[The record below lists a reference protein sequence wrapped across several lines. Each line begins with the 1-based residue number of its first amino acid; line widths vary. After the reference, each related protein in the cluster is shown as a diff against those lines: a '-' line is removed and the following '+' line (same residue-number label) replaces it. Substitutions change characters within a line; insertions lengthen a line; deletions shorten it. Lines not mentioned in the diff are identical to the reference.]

1 MSGNVRDGFRSARF
15 SPGDG
20 DWSVPS
26 SVTSAATPNTRNSGP
41 CVLVLDDQVDGR
53 VARQSIC
60 SHR

>member
-1 MSGNVRDGFRSARF
+1 MSGNVRDGFPSARF

-26 SVTSAATPNTRNSGP
+26 SVTSAATPNTRNNGP
-41 CVLVLDDQVDGR
+41 RVLLLLVRSMAALP
-53 VARQSIC
+53 QSSC